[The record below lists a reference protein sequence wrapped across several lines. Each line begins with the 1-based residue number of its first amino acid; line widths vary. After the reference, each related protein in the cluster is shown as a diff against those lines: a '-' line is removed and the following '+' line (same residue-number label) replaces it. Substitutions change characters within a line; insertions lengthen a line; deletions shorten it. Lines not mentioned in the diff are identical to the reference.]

1 LASRVKG
8 RLEGR
13 VAVITGASRGIG
25 RASALAF
32 AREGAKVVMNY
43 SRERDMAERAVDE
56 IRRRGGR
63 SIAIQ
68 ADVADRGAVEEMVHQ
83 ALREFG
89 TIDILMNNAGVM
101 IGGGPLQQLKD
112 EDLDRMW
119 KVNVKGILNCTRAVA
134 PHMTERRRGKVINL
148 SSVAGIGTAI
158 LPGNTLYAATK
169 AAVVILTKRLAL
181 ELGRHGISVNAI
193 APGLIRT
200 DMGVRQWRP
209 EEVDEHIRY
218 FEENSILGR
227 IGEPE
232 EIASVAL
239 FLASD
244 ESSFIT
250 GQTLVVDGGRIDYI
264 THSI

>member
-1 LASRVKG
+1 MVLRVKG
-8 RLEGR
+8 RLEGK

-32 AREGAKVVMNY
+32 AREGAKVVVNY
-43 SRERDMAERAVDE
+43 HREQKMAGEVVDE

-63 SIAIQ
+63 GIAVQ
-68 ADVADRGAVEEMVHQ
+68 ADVADRSAVESMVDE
-83 ALREFG
+83 ALKEFG
-89 TIDILMNNAGVM
+89 AIDVLMNNAGVM
-101 IGGGPLQQLKD
+101 IGGGLLQELKD

-119 KVNVKGILNCTRAVA
+119 KVNVQGIINCTRAVA
-134 PHMTERRRGKVINL
+134 PHMMGRRRGKIVNL

-158 LPGNTLYAATK
+158 LPGNTLYASTK
-169 AAVVILTKRLAL
+169 ATVIILTKRLAL
-181 ELGRHGISVNAI
+181 ELGQHGINVNAI

-200 DMGVRQWRP
+200 DMGINQYKP
-209 EEVDEHIRY
+209 EEVDRHIKY
-218 FEENSILGR
+218 FEEHSVLGR

-232 EIASVAL
+232 EIANAAL

-250 GQTLVVDGGRIDYI
+250 GQTIVVDGGRIDYI